1 MKKAPLFALIAAL
14 CAALIPT
21 AATSAQERAVPDK
34 TPDPA
39 RTENFRSK
47 RYGVF
52 FHYLNGVQNSAE
64 SLNSDGK

>member
-1 MKKAPLFALIAAL
+1 MKKATLFCIISAL
-14 CAALIPT
+14 CAAFFPMAALI
-21 AATSAQERAVPDK
+21 AQERPVPDK

-52 FHYLNGVQNSAE
+52 FHYLCGLQNNA
-64 SLNSDGK
+64 NSP